1 MPELPV
7 PYDPSV
13 DQPYTPIQGV
23 EDQRV
28 LDIAAKADELKQLM
42 RDLLPGSPYVEQ
54 ALRHVDLGVQAA
66 HQATTD
72 GVWAAAPPP
81 EVARRGPGR
90 PSGRPGRGQPG

>member
-66 HQATTD
+66 HQATTE
-72 GVWAAAPPP
+72 GPWAAAPLPR
-81 EVARRGPGR
+81 EARRSPGR
-90 PSGRPGRGQPG
+90 AHGRPGRDQPG